1 MIPFFR
7 KIRKK
12 MADDNKPIQYMRY
25 AVGEIVLVVIGILIA
40 LQINNW
46 NEERKKRITE
56 RKLLIGLQEDLS
68 RNKELIEDNIRGL
81 SFISD
86 RIESLLRFRA
96 DKIAYSDTLNG
107 YFHLARVFPQSTI
120 SFLAFNEIEAN
131 GSDIIV
137 STELRNNIIHLFKI
151 TLPDMIET
159 SYRLEGPLRDIQL
172 EHQGKNFFVMEDAG
186 LMPNDGERIM
196 LDEEYFN
203 IISQR
208 RQYYKYFTSMKE
220 NSLKELIIVQDMIK
234 QELTK

>member
-1 MIPFFR
+1 
-7 KIRKK
+7 